1 MKLTTFSRHHI
12 ISRLWLPSTNGT
24 VFCPWNLASYEE
36 EKPFLQ
42 ELLSQANTPKRFP
55 WRKPGGNNPELVWLH
70 RFKGS
75 FYESYFN
82 NRKATERHIW
92 HYKRIAPWIWG
103 TSVGSDMTL
112 AGASPSLLC
121 WANAASPASP
131 QKITWADSTAE
142 WTQAH
147 TCAQHGTTCFKAV
160 MQQLTINNMWKS
172 GTPALL
178 QDVLLKQH
186 ELLSHS
192 RRCCACS
199 KQYGVPRRAAG
210 AAGNPLTSAKHRL
223 VPCPAWVM
231 GSSHCPGLT

>member
-1 MKLTTFSRHHI
+1 MRVTRDDAGWHLRKDRTPLGNPQAKEKGRQGTKDAIQKSEAVCILMKLTTFSRHHI

-55 WRKPGGNNPELVWLH
+55 RRKPGGNNPELVWLH

-92 HYKRIAPWIWG
+92 HYKRIAPWTWG

-147 TCAQHGTTCFKAV
+147 TCTTRHHLF
-160 MQQLTINNMWKS
+160 
-172 GTPALL
+172 
-178 QDVLLKQH
+178 
-186 ELLSHS
+186 
-192 RRCCACS
+192 
-199 KQYGVPRRAAG
+199 
-210 AAGNPLTSAKHRL
+210 
-223 VPCPAWVM
+223 
-231 GSSHCPGLT
+231 